1 MFPPVIVG
9 STRTIMSRAQMQDPE
24 KLKAVDVKDQ
34 LADDVDELD
43 TETGVDRAYELKCA
57 LGA

>member
-1 MFPPVIVG
+1 
-9 STRTIMSRAQMQDPE
+9 MSRAQMQDPE

-43 TETGVDRAYELKCA
+43 TETGVDRAYKLKCA